1 MSTFIPPDHSHGDAA
16 APGAGSS
23 RATLAAADD
32 VVVLLS
38 NAPDLLLAKRIAH
51 VLVEEHLAACVNL
64 GAAVL
69 SMYMWEG
76 VLEGTEEIPLTI
88 KTTVSRAP
96 ELAARLAQL
105 HPYEVP
111 EILVLAV
118 SGGSTSYLDWCR
130 NQTMPDQ
137 PRA

>member
-1 MSTFIPPDHSHGDAA
+1 MSTFTSPDHSHDRAE
-16 APGAGSS
+16 APDTGSG
-23 RATLAAADD
+23 RATLALADD
-32 VVVLLS
+32 VVILLS

-64 GAAVL
+64 GGAVL

-88 KTTVSRAP
+88 KTTIARAP
-96 ELAARLAQL
+96 QLLARLAQL

-111 EILVLAV
+111 EILVLPV

-130 NQTMPDQ
+130 SQTVSDPSST
-137 PRA
+137 